1 MGFRCCRLNHD
12 LVQRLEAATSIELQI
27 TVRLANGKILLA
39 EEDYVDYYHNIVT
52 FKVKSDAKL
61 RPLDIYS
68 PLENLEG
75 VEVVALERDFYTCK
89 LSENCGLFCKDYP
102 YFGCELLASSTC
114 GGNQYVELLN
124 VVSDM
129 LSACRPN
136 QTDTMVYVSVNYD
149 RKVVRAENLSVDD
162 KNFCSSWL
170 VNDSEW
176 TLMKPLIDSIGINA
190 NVPMYSIHLL
200 QDAVLYPNRP
210 ITIR

>member
-89 LSENCGLFCKDYP
+89 LSENCGLFRKDYP

-114 GGNQYVELLN
+114 GGNQ
-124 VVSDM
+124 
-129 LSACRPN
+129 A
-136 QTDTMVYVSVNYD
+136 
-149 RKVVRAENLSVDD
+149 
-162 KNFCSSWL
+162 
-170 VNDSEW
+170 SEGG
-176 TLMKPLIDSIGINA
+176 PLITKAGQIIGINFFDGVGYVHPLPTSVISLCLR
-190 NVPMYSIHLL
+190 NWNSHGIVM
-200 QDAVLYPNRP
+200 
-210 ITIR
+210 

>member
-1 MGFRCCRLNHD
+1 LLLNFI
-12 LVQRLEAATSIELQI
+12 VIIFFNFQI

-52 FKVKSDAKL
+52 LKVKSDAKL

-114 GGNQYVELLN
+114 GGNQ
-124 VVSDM
+124 VST
-129 LSACRPN
+129 S
-136 QTDTMVYVSVNYD
+136 
-149 RKVVRAENLSVDD
+149 
-162 KNFCSSWL
+162 FCAIIL
-170 VNDSEW
+170 YICY
-176 TLMKPLIDSIGINA
+176 ID
-190 NVPMYSIHLL
+190 
-200 QDAVLYPNRP
+200 
-210 ITIR
+210 

>member
-1 MGFRCCRLNHD
+1 MHEFKIISD
-12 LVQRLEAATSIELQI
+12 SLVVNEVYEGSPADKVGVRSGDSIS
-27 TVRLANGKILLA
+27 VVSVNGKKF
-39 EEDYVDYYHNIVT
+39 NI
-52 FKVKSDAKL
+52 
-61 RPLDIYS
+61 
-68 PLENLEG
+68 
-75 VEVVALERDFYTCK
+75 
-89 LSENCGLFCKDYP
+89 CGLH
-102 YFGCELLASSTC
+102 E
-114 GGNQYVELLN
+114 YVELLN

-190 NVPMYSIHLL
+190 NVPMYSIH
-200 QDAVLYPNRP
+200 VCK
-210 ITIR
+210 IWVFS